1 MYDYIIVGAGS
12 AGCVLANRLTEDPHV
27 SVLLLEAGGQDDR
40 PEIHMPIAFT
50 KLFQTACDWA
60 YETQAQPQLH
70 NRCLSWPRGKVLG
83 GCSSINIMVYTRGSA
98 CDYDRWSASGNAG
111 WSSVDV
117 LPYFKKAERQQRGAS
132 LYHGGTGPLHVA
144 DQLSPNV
151 LSRAFVKAGV
161 EIGLARTDDFN
172 GDTLEGVGLVQVT
185 QKRGMRQSTADAY
198 LRPALKRANLTLQ
211 TETHVQRVLFEEGR
225 ARGVAYTQG
234 GKEEQALAHRE
245 VILSAGSINSP
256 QLLLLSGVGPAE
268 HLQALDLPVVAHLPG
283 VGQNLQDHL
292 LVPVCYTCRKPVSL
306 AGAQRF
312 RHLLNYLLF
321 KRGPLTSNVGEAAA
335 FYKTSEDLPAP
346 DLEMAFTP
354 LSFLDPAHHGYTFG
368 PIGLAPQ
375 SRGSLA
381 LRSRDPQEAP
391 LIEPGYL
398 NQESDL
404 QTLISGV
411 KLARRLAQTS
421 AFAPYR
427 GEEFAPGAQ
436 VQSDQ
441 EIAAFIR
448 EYATTVYHPVGTC
461 RMGNDPLAVVDRQLR
476 VRAVEGL
483 RVVDASIM
491 PTLIHGHP
499 NAPIIM
505 IAEKAADIIKN
516 DSLPSVTL
524 QAAQRGVSLN
534 TGLLS

>member
-27 SVLLLEAGGQDDR
+27 KVLLLEAGGQDDR

-98 CDYDRWSASGNAG
+98 HDYDQWSASGNTG
-111 WSSVDV
+111 WSYADV
-117 LPYFKKAERQQRGAS
+117 LPYFKKAERQQHGES
-132 LYHGGTGPLHVA
+132 LYHGGAGPLHVA

-151 LSRAFVKAGV
+151 LSRTFVEAGV

-172 GDTLEGVGLVQVT
+172 GETLQGVGLVQVT

-211 TETHVQRVLFEEGR
+211 TEALVQRVLFENGR
-225 ARGVAYTQG
+225 ATGVAYTRA
-234 GKEEQALAHRE
+234 GKEEQATAHQE
-245 VILSAGSINSP
+245 VILSAGAINSA

-268 HLQALDLPVVAHLPG
+268 HLQAFDLPVIAHLPG

-292 LVPVCYTCRKPVSL
+292 LVPVCYTCSRPVSL
-306 AGAQRF
+306 AGAQSL
-312 RHLLNYLLF
+312 RHLLNFILF

-354 LSFLDPAHHGYTFG
+354 LSFLDPTHHGYTFG

-375 SRGSLA
+375 SRGVLA

-391 LIEPGYL
+391 LLEPHYL
-398 NQESDL
+398 EQEEDL
-404 QTLISGV
+404 ETLIAGV
-411 KLARRLAQTS
+411 KLARRLAQTA
-421 AFAPYR
+421 AFARYR

-436 VQSDQ
+436 AQSDQ

-448 EYATTVYHPVGTC
+448 ESATTVYHPVGTC
-461 RMGNDPLAVVDRQLR
+461 RMGNDARAVVDSQLR

-499 NAPIIM
+499 NAPTIM
-505 IAEKAADIIKN
+505 IAEKAADVIKN
-516 DSLPSVTL
+516 TPLRSVTL
-524 QAAQRGVSLN
+524 QAAQRV
-534 TGLLS
+534 